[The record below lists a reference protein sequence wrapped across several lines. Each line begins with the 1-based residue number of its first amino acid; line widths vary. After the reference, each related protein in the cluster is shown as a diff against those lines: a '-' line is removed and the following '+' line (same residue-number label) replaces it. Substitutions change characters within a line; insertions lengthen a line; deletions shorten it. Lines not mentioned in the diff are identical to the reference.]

1 MNTIAIVDYGMGNLR
16 SVSKAVEHVD
26 SGANVTVTS
35 DPAIIRTAS
44 RVIVPGQG
52 AMPQCMRA
60 LSDHKLR
67 EVVLDAAE
75 NKPFLGICLG
85 LQMLFEYSEEG
96 NSDALGIFSG
106 VVKKFISQSVNAG
119 DQKLK
124 IPHMGWNQVHQD
136 MSHPLWENIPIDA
149 RFYFVHSYYVVTREP
164 DIVAAST
171 NYPTSFTCAI
181 AKNNIFAVQ
190 FHPEKSQLAGLQ
202 LLSNFLKWTP

>member
-1 MNTIAIVDYGMGNLR
+1 MSTIAIVDYGMGNLR
-16 SVSKAVEHVD
+16 SVSKAVEHVS
-26 SGANVTVTS
+26 SGENVVVTS
-35 DPAIIRTAS
+35 DPAIIRAAS

-96 NSDALGIFSG
+96 NSEALGIFSG
-106 VVKKFISQSVNAG
+106 YVKKFISQPANAN

-124 IPHMGWNQVHQD
+124 IPHMGWNQVRHNIA
-136 MSHPLWENIPIDA
+136 HPLWENIPEGA
-149 RFYFVHSYYVVTREP
+149 RFYFVHSYYVVVKAP
-164 DIVAAST
+164 DIIAANT
-171 NYPTSFTCAI
+171 NYPTPFASAV
-181 AKNNIFAVQ
+181 ARNNIFAVQ
-190 FHPEKSQLAGLQ
+190 FHPEKSQLAGLR
-202 LLSNFLKWTP
+202 LLSNFLKWMP